1 MNGLDLLSATDQGEH
16 DDHHH
21 HHPQAQ
27 HPGVDIGGGG
37 GDGDGDGCQDQEA
50 QHDHP
55 EYIRPPESVGS
66 VEPEEL
72 SCHPAMTKYQI
83 EVKARA
89 SALPFRENFGQNIQ
103 SQDNF
108 ISKGLSALRN
118 DELQVSFKPLTCYEV
133 INCCESHID

>member
-1 MNGLDLLSATDQGEH
+1 MNGLALLSATDQGEH

-55 EYIRPPESVGS
+55 EYIRHPESVGS
-66 VEPEEL
+66 VETEEFSRHPEI
-72 SCHPAMTKYQI
+72 AKYHI
-83 EVKARA
+83 EVKGRT
-89 SALPFRENFGQNIQ
+89 STLQGESFNFPILTQEDIG
-103 SQDNF
+103 
-108 ISKGLSALRN
+108 GLSALRN
-118 DELQVSFKPLTCYEV
+118 DALKVFFF
-133 INCCESHID
+133 